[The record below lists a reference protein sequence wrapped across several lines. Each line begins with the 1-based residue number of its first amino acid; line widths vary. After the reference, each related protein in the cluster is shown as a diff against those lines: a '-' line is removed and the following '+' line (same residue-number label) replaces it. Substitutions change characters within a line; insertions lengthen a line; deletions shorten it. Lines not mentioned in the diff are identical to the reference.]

1 MLPQL
6 NRQLEKIL
14 PLITPI
20 SVLIGVLLG
29 SHLSGF
35 SFLSP
40 WLFAFMT
47 FSGSISSS
55 FKEFVKVVVQPL
67 PFIATLLILHVGMPL
82 VALGLGHAVYR
93 HEPLTITG
101 LILAA
106 AIPTGITSFV
116 WVAIYR
122 GNIVLTLSIILM
134 DTVLSPFVVPYTLSA
149 LVGTKV
155 QMDSLA
161 MMKGLFF
168 MIVVPSLLGMLLNQW
183 TQGKIKEQ
191 WSGRLGPFSKI
202 CMGIVVAINSS
213 VIAPYLRD
221 INAKLLG
228 LAGFVLALASLG
240 YILGWVV
247 AKLMKWEQDV
257 VVALTFNSGMRN
269 ISAGAVLAVAYF
281 PPPVAIP
288 VVLGMLFQQSLAS
301 LFGFL
306 LNRKYALKSDTPN
319 LTVNRAKHV

>member
-6 NRQLEKIL
+6 NKKMEKIM

-29 SHLSGF
+29 AHLSGYTY
-35 SFLSP
+35 LSP
-40 WLFAFMT
+40 WIFAFMT

-55 FKEFVKVVVQPL
+55 FKEFVQVVVQPL
-67 PFIATLLILHVGMPL
+67 PLIATLLILHVMMPL
-82 VALGLGHAVYR
+82 VAMGLGHVVYSDDSF
-93 HEPLTITG
+93 TIIG
-101 LILAA
+101 LVLAA

-122 GNIVLTLSIILM
+122 GHIALTLSIILV
-134 DTVLSPFVVPYTLSA
+134 DTVLSPFVVPYTMYL
-149 LVGTKV
+149 LVGAKV
-155 QMDSLA
+155 HMDTLA

-168 MIVVPSLLGMLLNQW
+168 MIVLPSLIGMILNQL
-183 TQGKIKEQ
+183 TRGRVKEQ

-202 CMGIVVAINSS
+202 AMGIVVAINGS

-221 INAKLLG
+221 INGKLLG
-228 LAGFVLALASLG
+228 LALFVLILASLG
-240 YILGWVV
+240 YVLGWLI
-247 AKLMKWEQDV
+247 AKLMHWPEDI
-257 VVALTFNSGMRN
+257 VVALTFNGGMRN

-281 PPPVAIP
+281 PAPVAIP

-301 LFGFL
+301 LFGYL
-306 LNRKYALKSDTPN
+306 LNRRYALKAPHS
-319 LTVNRAKHV
+319 LGAGKAQV